1 LKNIRQWDAQK
12 YDEVSCLQEK
22 WGEDLINGIKW
33 DPTYRVIMDAGCGT
47 GRVTK
52 ILAQKVGTKGTIYA
66 VDVDPNMVNKAKLN
80 LASFKNVFVI
90 QSDITNVF
98 LPEKVNVVFSNAVLH
113 WIFDHRRL
121 FSHFWE
127 LLTNTLLTKK
137 NSDGLLLAQCGGHG
151 NLSKVRSILNQ
162 MIKLNDFE
170 SHFHDWAEPWYFEK
184 PEDTERL
191 LREIGFENIRVFLSD
206 GTSSFADRKSYSDF
220 VSTIIMRPYLEN
232 LPKKQLKHRFLR
244 LFLDRVE
251 EMKLAWTLDYVRL
264 NITAEC
270 ITPTSPFA

>member
-1 LKNIRQWDAQK
+1 MMLVQD
-12 YDEVSCLQEK
+12 
-22 WGEDLINGIKW
+22 
-33 DPTYRVIMDAGCGT
+33 
-47 GRVTK
+47 
-52 ILAQKVGTKGTIYA
+52 
-66 VDVDPNMVNKAKLN
+66 VDDPNMVNKAKLN
-80 LASFKNVFVI
+80 LSSFKNVFVI

-170 SHFHDWAEPWYFEK
+170 SHFHDWAEPWYFAK
-184 PEDTERL
+184 PEDTEKL

-206 GTSSFADRKSYSDF
+206 GTTNSQIA
-220 VSTIIMRPYLEN
+220 
-232 LPKKQLKHRFLR
+232 
-244 LFLDRVE
+244 RVI
-251 EMKLAWTLDYVRL
+251 LIL
-264 NITAEC
+264 
-270 ITPTSPFA
+270 